1 VGLALGGS
9 RPGGPSDCPIGRRA
23 AVAPFR
29 VAGLVVLFAA
39 SLSGC
44 ASLPTREELVS
55 LPGPQLATAVEGPAR
70 DGRARF
76 RDIFCG
82 VLARG
87 RPAGGEEQDCADWLW
102 RLDDEPR
109 TPPRPLPAPDRSRQV
124 YLVTGAFSECLGDE
138 ARPFNSAATAL
149 AETGFRISMITVS
162 GRSGS
167 EYNAARIAARLSDP
181 PPGEEGPVVLIG
193 YSKGANDILEFLVRF
208 PEVAARVESVVSV
221 AGAIAGSP
229 LAGHAGPAYDRF
241 FAQIPSNRCA
251 PGDGGVLKSL
261 RPGTRRAWLAD
272 NALPGHVQYFSVA
285 AFATRA
291 RVAGALLAPWKL
303 LLQHDLR
310 NDGQLLARDQ
320 LIPGSTLLG
329 YVHADHW
336 SAAIDVEVVHPLLG
350 TRPDP
355 APFPRAALL
364 EAMLLQLA
372 ESRPAP

>member
-1 VGLALGGS
+1 M
-9 RPGGPSDCPIGRRA
+9 
-23 AVAPFR
+23 
-29 VAGLVVLFAA
+29 
-39 SLSGC
+39 
-44 ASLPTREELVS
+44 
-55 LPGPQLATAVEGPAR
+55 PGPQSATAAEGPSR

-87 RPAGGEEQDCADWLW
+87 HVAGGEEQDCAGWLW

-109 TPPRPLPAPDRSRQV
+109 AQPRPLPAPDRSRQV

-138 ARPFNSAATAL
+138 ARPFNSAAAAL
-149 AETGFRISMITVS
+149 AGTGYRISMITVS

-167 EYNAARIAARLSDP
+167 EYNAARIAARLADP

-229 LAGHAGPAYDRF
+229 LAGHAGPAYGRI

-251 PGDGGVLKSL
+251 PGDGGVIDSL
-261 RPGTRRAWLAD
+261 LQGTRRAWLA
-272 NALPGHVQYFSVA
+272 AHPLPDHVRYFSVA
-285 AFATRA
+285 AFAARP

-303 LLQHDLR
+303 LLQYDLR

-329 YVHADHW
+329 YVNADHW
-336 SAAIDVEVVHPLLG
+336 SAAIDVEIVHPMLG

-364 EAMLLQLA
+364 EAILLQLA
-372 ESRPAP
+372 ESRPAT